1 MLLDLLLSDTS
12 KAQLDDL
19 NMSDASEPNIP
30 ETELYARQD
39 RTTLTDDL
47 IMDANPLLTREQAEE
62 LAKFT

>member
-1 MLLDLLLSDTS
+1 MLDLLLSETS

-30 ETELYARQD
+30 ETELYDPQD
-39 RTTLTDDL
+39 GTTLTGDL
-47 IMDANPLLTREQAEE
+47 IMDANPLLTREQAAD